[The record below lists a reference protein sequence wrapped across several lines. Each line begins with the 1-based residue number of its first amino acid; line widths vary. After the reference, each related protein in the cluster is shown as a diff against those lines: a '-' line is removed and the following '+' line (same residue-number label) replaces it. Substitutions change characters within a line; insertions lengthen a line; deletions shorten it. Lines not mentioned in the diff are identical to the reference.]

1 MGINVAV
8 IGLDTSH
15 SIEFPR
21 RMQAPDCPVDQ
32 KVSGLRAVSCLR
44 FPTPFQDEKGLDE
57 RQRQL
62 EAWGVR
68 VTTKFDEAV
77 ANCDAIMI
85 EINDAAYHW
94 EYFNKCASLGKIMFL
109 DKPLADT
116 IQNGKK
122 IYDLIKNKNLK
133 VFSSSSLRFVPQ
145 LIKACNEVPS
155 PVYASIF
162 GPLGDAPAGSGII
175 WYGVHTFEMLQ
186 RAMGRGAKSL
196 FAYKNA
202 DGVTAV
208 VKYPGNR
215 SAVVELRNDG
225 WVYGGVL
232 RMVESGTSYFVDMGR
247 AYTDLLIEIEA
258 FFRTGKPPVEMDDTL
273 EVMAMLDA
281 TEKSVHSGKEE
292 TIQC

>member
-1 MGINVAV
+1 MDINVAI

-15 SIEFPR
+15 SIEFSR
-21 RMQAPDCPVDQ
+21 RMQGGDCPADQ

-44 FPTPFQDEKGLDE
+44 FPTPFQDEKGQDE

-62 EAWGVR
+62 EAWNVK
-68 VTTKFDEAV
+68 VTTRFEEAV
-77 ANCDAIMI
+77 ADCDAIMI
-85 EINDAAYHW
+85 EINDPAYHL
-94 EYFNKCASLGKIMFL
+94 EYFSRCVDLGKLIFL
-109 DKPLADT
+109 DKPMADT
-116 IQNGKK
+116 IANGKK
-122 IYDLIKNKNLK
+122 IYDLIKSKNLK

-145 LIKACNEVPS
+145 LVKACEEVPS

-162 GPLGDAPAGSGII
+162 GPLGGAPAGSGIV

-196 FAYKNA
+196 FAYENA
-202 DGVTAV
+202 DGVTAI

-215 SAVVELRNDG
+215 SAVAELRNDG

-232 RMVESGTSYFVDMGR
+232 RMVETGTSYFVDMGR
-247 AYTDLLIEIEA
+247 AYSDLLVEIEK
-258 FFRTGKPPVEMDDTL
+258 FFRTGKSPVEIEDTL

-281 TEKSVHSGKEE
+281 TQKSVHSGKEE
-292 TIQC
+292 TI